1 MQKRIKKRFDIEI
14 PNAQEV
20 YSKTFDLDKNITA
33 LHGILFTSDR
43 DDLLYYRG
51 AAKVEL
57 NRQEIFPD
65 GYESKLLMSG
75 LNVSPNNRYY
85 NLNGMPV
92 GNGKLKIDYKDTP
105 DARLEFNAYR
115 VSVYLECEIIEEA

>member
-1 MQKRIKKRFDIEI
+1 MFMQKRIKKRFDIAVPDAETL
-14 PNAQEV
+14 

-33 LHGILFTSDR
+33 IHGILFTSDR

-51 AAKVEL
+51 TAKVEL
-57 NRQEIFPD
+57 NRQEIFPE

-85 NLNGMPV
+85 ILTGIPV
-92 GNGKLKIDYKDTP
+92 GNGKLK
-105 DARLEFNAYR
+105 
-115 VSVYLECEIIEEA
+115 

>member
-1 MQKRIKKRFDIEI
+1 MSKRIKKRFDIAVPDAETL
-14 PNAQEV
+14 

-51 AAKVEL
+51 TAKVEL
-57 NRQEIFPD
+57 NRQEIFPE

-75 LNVSPNNRYY
+75 LNVSPNHRYY
-85 NLNGMPV
+85 ILTGIPV
-92 GNGKLKIDYKDTP
+92 GNGKLKVDYKDMN
-105 DARLEFNAYR
+105 DERVAFASYR

>member
-1 MQKRIKKRFDIEI
+1 MSKRIKKRFDIEV
-14 PNAQEV
+14 PDAETG

-33 LHGILFTSDR
+33 VHGILFTSDR

-57 NRQEIFPD
+57 NRQEVFPE

-85 NLNGMPV
+85 NLGGMPV

-105 DARLEFNAYR
+105 DERLEFNHYR